1 MKELE
6 NAHIVVTMADG
17 TPVDEW
23 DTTTTAHE
31 LSVVTGDYIMTET
44 GAPDGYQQV
53 TTSIAFKVTVDANNK
68 ATVTTTDTN
77 VKIDGQDSSKLALL
91 DQPHKGSIKL
101 TKTLKGDVTDED
113 RKGLSFTVTGP
124 YNYNKTFVLG
134 TDFTPNAD
142 KTYYEL
148 VLNDLPI
155 GDYNITETL
164 TKTDGTT
171 CTVTY
176 KVNGGETQSGT
187 SSTASVTNGNT
198 TTVDYEN
205 NYIKNKNL
213 YEVKISKVDATNKK
227 EIAGAQLELF
237 AIDANGNQISGGYD
251 KKWTSTTTVQTFT
264 DITAGDYAIREL
276 VAPEGYEKVETLFKF
291 RVSFDANGKATV
303 TSLGTDL
310 PGSYDSEKDLIS
322 FENDPIKVTSEK
334 GGMKVVVEEEGTGR
348 RVPNATVEIEAPNG
362 VKFPDGST
370 KIIVTTD
377 ENGEVTGYKD
387 KSGKFIDLTT
397 GLTPGD
403 YKITVTKVPE
413 GYKVTTGKTEVVT
426 VKPGE
431 VAEHLALIG
440 TAVKKD
446 EQTTEKTT
454 ETTTEKT
461 TETTTQKPSDTP
473 STEVKQPN
481 TTTTPNAPSTPQ
493 KDTTVVNTGDSTNVV
508 PIIIVMIISLIGI
521 IFLVS
526 RKRKMRYEY

>member
-31 LSVVTGDYIMTET
+31 LSVVPGDYIMTET

-53 TTSIAFKVTVDANNK
+53 TTSIAFTVTVDANNK

-176 KVNGGETQSGT
+176 KVNGGETKSGT

-205 NYIKNKNL
+205 NYIKKRIFMKL
-213 YEVKISKVDATNKK
+213 RSARLM
-227 EIAGAQLELF
+227 QL
-237 AIDANGNQISGGYD
+237 
-251 KKWTSTTTVQTFT
+251 T
-264 DITAGDYAIREL
+264 
-276 VAPEGYEKVETLFKF
+276 
-291 RVSFDANGKATV
+291 
-303 TSLGTDL
+303 
-310 PGSYDSEKDLIS
+310 
-322 FENDPIKVTSEK
+322 
-334 GGMKVVVEEEGTGR
+334 R
-348 RVPNATVEIEAPNG
+348 R
-362 VKFPDGST
+362 
-370 KIIVTTD
+370 
-377 ENGEVTGYKD
+377 
-387 KSGKFIDLTT
+387 
-397 GLTPGD
+397 
-403 YKITVTKVPE
+403 
-413 GYKVTTGKTEVVT
+413 
-426 VKPGE
+426 
-431 VAEHLALIG
+431 
-440 TAVKKD
+440 
-446 EQTTEKTT
+446 
-454 ETTTEKT
+454 
-461 TETTTQKPSDTP
+461 
-473 STEVKQPN
+473 
-481 TTTTPNAPSTPQ
+481 
-493 KDTTVVNTGDSTNVV
+493 
-508 PIIIVMIISLIGI
+508 
-521 IFLVS
+521 
-526 RKRKMRYEY
+526 R